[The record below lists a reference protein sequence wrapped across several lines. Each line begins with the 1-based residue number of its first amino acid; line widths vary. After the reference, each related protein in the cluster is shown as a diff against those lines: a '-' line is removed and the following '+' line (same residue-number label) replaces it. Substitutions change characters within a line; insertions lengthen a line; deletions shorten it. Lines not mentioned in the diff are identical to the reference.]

1 MKMYQ
6 RVAEYLKKTGLTNGF
21 TVQYLKWRDTKTK
34 NNKFIVFRPNG
45 GSIIQTNLGN
55 EYYTLIDFI
64 GANEYYTLIDFI
76 GAVNDIETIDNDVS
90 TIVDYIKN
98 NPYTDETGL
107 IQIVGAIPA
116 PVTTEEDRLVYRLLV
131 SCKFG

>member
-21 TVQYLKWRDTKTK
+21 IVQYLKWRDTKTK

-45 GSIIQTNLGN
+45 GSILKTDLGN
-55 EYYTLIDFI
+55 EYFTLV
-64 GANEYYTLIDFI
+64 DFI

-116 PVTTEEDRLVYRLLV
+116 PVTIEEDRIVYRLLV

>member
-6 RVAEYLKKTGLTNGF
+6 RVAEYLRKPRLTNGF
-21 TVQYLKWRDTKTK
+21 IVQYLKWRDTKTK

-45 GSIIQTNLGN
+45 GSIIQTNLC
-55 EYYTLIDFI
+55 
-64 GANEYYTLIDFI
+64 NEYYTLIDFI

-98 NPYTDETGL
+98 NPYTNDTGL

>member
-6 RVAEYLKKTGLTNGF
+6 RVAEYLKKTELTNGF

-64 GANEYYTLIDFI
+64 GA
-76 GAVNDIETIDNDVS
+76 VNDIETIDNDVS

-98 NPYTDETGL
+98 NPYTNETGL

>member
-21 TVQYLKWRDTKTK
+21 TVQYLKWRDTKAK

-45 GSIIQTNLGN
+45 GSIIQTNLG
-55 EYYTLIDFI
+55 
-64 GANEYYTLIDFI
+64 NEYYTLIDFI

-98 NPYTDETGL
+98 NPYTNDTGL

>member
-55 EYYTLIDFI
+55 EYH
-64 GANEYYTLIDFI
+64 TLIDFI

-98 NPYTDETGL
+98 NPYTNETGL
-107 IQIVGAIPA
+107 IQIVSAIPA

>member
-64 GANEYYTLIDFI
+64 GA
-76 GAVNDIETIDNDVS
+76 VNDIETIDNDVS

-98 NPYTDETGL
+98 NPYTKETGL

>member
-45 GSIIQTNLGN
+45 GSIIQTDLS
-55 EYYTLIDFI
+55 
-64 GANEYYTLIDFI
+64 NEYYTLIDFI

-98 NPYTDETGL
+98 NPYTNETGL

>member
-64 GANEYYTLIDFI
+64 GA
-76 GAVNDIETIDNDVS
+76 VNDIETIDNDVS

-116 PVTTEEDRLVYRLLV
+116 PVTTEEERLVYRLLV

>member
-21 TVQYLKWRDTKTK
+21 IVQYLKWRDTKTK

-45 GSIIQTNLGN
+45 GSILKTDLGN
-55 EYYTLIDFI
+55 EYF
-64 GANEYYTLIDFI
+64 TLIDFI
-76 GAVNDIETIDNDVS
+76 GAVNDIETINNDVS

-116 PVTTEEDRLVYRLLV
+116 PVTTEEERLVYRLLV

>member
-21 TVQYLKWRDTKTK
+21 TVQYLRWRDTKTK

-45 GSIIQTNLGN
+45 GSIIQTNLG
-55 EYYTLIDFI
+55 
-64 GANEYYTLIDFI
+64 NEYYTLIDFI

>member
-21 TVQYLKWRDTKTK
+21 IVQYLKWRDTKTK

-45 GSIIQTNLGN
+45 GSILKTDLGN
-55 EYYTLIDFI
+55 EYF
-64 GANEYYTLIDFI
+64 TLIDFI

-116 PVTTEEDRLVYRLLV
+116 PVTTEEDRIVYRLLV

>member
-64 GANEYYTLIDFI
+64 GA
-76 GAVNDIETIDNDVS
+76 VNDIETIDNDVS

-98 NPYTDETGL
+98 NPYTDDTGL

-116 PVTTEEDRLVYRLLV
+116 PVTTEEERLVYRLLV

>member
-21 TVQYLKWRDTKTK
+21 IVQYLKWRDTKTK

-45 GSIIQTNLGN
+45 GSILKTDLGN
-55 EYYTLIDFI
+55 EYF
-64 GANEYYTLIDFI
+64 TLIDFI

-116 PVTTEEDRLVYRLLV
+116 PVTIEEDRIVYRLLV

>member
-64 GANEYYTLIDFI
+64 GA
-76 GAVNDIETIDNDVS
+76 VNDIETIDNDVS

-98 NPYTDETGL
+98 NPYTNETGL

>member
-1 MKMYQ
+1 MKMYR
-6 RVAEYLKKTGLTNGF
+6 RVAEYLQNSGLINGF
-21 TVQYLKWRDTKTK
+21 TVQYLIWRDTKTK

-45 GSIIQTNLGN
+45 GSILKTDLGN
-55 EYYTLIDFI
+55 EYH
-64 GANEYYTLIDFI
+64 TLIDFI

-98 NPYTDETGL
+98 NPYTNDTGL

-116 PVTTEEDRLVYRLLV
+116 PVATEDERLVYRLLV

>member
-6 RVAEYLKKTGLTNGF
+6 RVAEYLKKSGLTDGF
-21 TVQYLKWRDTKTK
+21 TIQYLKWRDTKTK
-34 NNKFIVFRPNG
+34 NNKFLVFRPNG
-45 GSIIQTNLGN
+45 GSILKTDLG
-55 EYYTLIDFI
+55 
-64 GANEYYTLIDFI
+64 NEYYTLIDFI

-98 NPYTDETGL
+98 NPYTNDTGL

-116 PVTTEEDRLVYRLLV
+116 PVTTDDERLVYRLLV

>member
-6 RVAEYLKKTGLTNGF
+6 RVAEYLKKTGLTSGF
-21 TVQYLKWRDTKTK
+21 TIQYLKWRDTKTK

-45 GSIIQTNLGN
+45 GSIIQTDLGN
-55 EYYTLIDFI
+55 EYLTLV
-64 GANEYYTLIDFI
+64 DFI

>member
-45 GSIIQTNLGN
+45 GSIIQTSLGN
-55 EYYTLIDFI
+55 EYYTLV
-64 GANEYYTLIDFI
+64 DFI

>member
-21 TVQYLKWRDTKTK
+21 IVQYLKWRDTKTK

-45 GSIIQTNLGN
+45 GSILKTDLG
-55 EYYTLIDFI
+55 
-64 GANEYYTLIDFI
+64 NEYYTLIDFI

-90 TIVDYIKN
+90 MIVDYIKN

>member
-21 TVQYLKWRDTKTK
+21 IVQYLKWRDTKTK

-45 GSIIQTNLGN
+45 GSILKTDLGN
-55 EYYTLIDFI
+55 EYF
-64 GANEYYTLIDFI
+64 TLIDFI

>member
-6 RVAEYLKKTGLTNGF
+6 RVAEYLKKSGFTNGF
-21 TVQYLKWRDTKTK
+21 TIQYLKWRDTKTK
-34 NNKFIVFRPNG
+34 NNKFLVFRPNG
-45 GSIIQTNLGN
+45 GSVIKTDLGN
-55 EYYTLIDFI
+55 EYFTLV
-64 GANEYYTLIDFI
+64 DFI

-98 NPYTDETGL
+98 NPYTNDTGL

-116 PVTTEEDRLVYRLLV
+116 PVATEEDRLVYRLLV

>member
-21 TVQYLKWRDTKTK
+21 TVQYLRWRDTKTK

-45 GSIIQTNLGN
+45 GSIIRTNLG
-55 EYYTLIDFI
+55 
-64 GANEYYTLIDFI
+64 NEYYTLIDFI

-90 TIVDYIKN
+90 KVADYIKN
-98 NPYTDETGL
+98 NPYTDDTGF
-107 IQIVGAIPA
+107 IQIIGAIPA
-116 PVTTEEDRLVYRLLV
+116 PVTTDDERLVYRLLV

>member
-45 GSIIQTNLGN
+45 GSILKTDLGN
-55 EYYTLIDFI
+55 EYLTLV
-64 GANEYYTLIDFI
+64 DFI

>member
-6 RVAEYLKKTGLTNGF
+6 RVAEYLKKSGLTNGF
-21 TVQYLKWRDTKTK
+21 TIQYLKWRDTKTK
-34 NNKFIVFRPNG
+34 NNKFLVFRPNG
-45 GSIIQTNLGN
+45 GSILKTDLGN
-55 EYYTLIDFI
+55 EYFTLV
-64 GANEYYTLIDFI
+64 DFI

-98 NPYTDETGL
+98 NPYTNDTGL

-116 PVTTEEDRLVYRLLV
+116 PVTTEEDRLVYRLIV

>member
-45 GSIIQTNLGN
+45 GSILKTDLGN
-55 EYYTLIDFI
+55 EYF
-64 GANEYYTLIDFI
+64 TLIDFI

-98 NPYTDETGL
+98 NPYTNETGL

>member
-21 TVQYLKWRDTKTK
+21 IVQYLKWRDTKTK

-45 GSIIQTNLGN
+45 GSILKTDLGN
-55 EYYTLIDFI
+55 EYYTLV
-64 GANEYYTLIDFI
+64 DFI

-116 PVTTEEDRLVYRLLV
+116 PVTTEEDRIVYRLLV

>member
-64 GANEYYTLIDFI
+64 GA
-76 GAVNDIETIDNDVS
+76 VNDTETIDNDVS

-98 NPYTDETGL
+98 NPYTNETGL

>member
-45 GSIIQTNLGN
+45 GSILKTDLGN
-55 EYYTLIDFI
+55 EYF
-64 GANEYYTLIDFI
+64 TLIDFI

-116 PVTTEEDRLVYRLLV
+116 PVTTEEERLVYRLLV

>member
-21 TVQYLKWRDTKTK
+21 IVQYLKWRDTKTK

-45 GSIIQTNLGN
+45 GSIIQTNLG
-55 EYYTLIDFI
+55 
-64 GANEYYTLIDFI
+64 NEYYTLIDFI

-116 PVTTEEDRLVYRLLV
+116 PVTIEEDRIVYRLLV